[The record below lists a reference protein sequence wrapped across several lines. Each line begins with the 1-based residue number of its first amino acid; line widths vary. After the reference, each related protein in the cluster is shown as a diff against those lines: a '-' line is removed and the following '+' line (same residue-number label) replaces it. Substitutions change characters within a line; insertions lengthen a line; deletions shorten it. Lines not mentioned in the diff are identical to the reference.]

1 MLIIDTRNQ
10 QDKKDKKRQLCH
22 FHVNYLHLC
31 KSPYI
36 KDITKCF
43 YIQHKLHYLQQ
54 FSVIYTSYSMIKYL
68 PILKIK
74 GLITLEI

>member
-1 MLIIDTRNQ
+1 MLIIDARDQ
-10 QDKKDKKRQLCH
+10 QGKKEKKRQLCH

-43 YIQHKLHYLQQ
+43 YIQHKLHYLQH

-68 PILKIK
+68 HILKVK
-74 GLITLEI
+74 GIITLES